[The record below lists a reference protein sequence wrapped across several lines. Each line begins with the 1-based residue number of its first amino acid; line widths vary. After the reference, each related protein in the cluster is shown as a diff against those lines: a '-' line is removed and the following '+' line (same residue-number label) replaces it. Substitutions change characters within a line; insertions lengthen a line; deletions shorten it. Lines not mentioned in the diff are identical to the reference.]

1 MHRLLLIRSIDISRS
16 VHGPRFYEGVRK
28 GVRFDIFIIYIRE
41 ENIGFR
47 FRVHANHRLIV
58 SPEFLEMKFLSFI
71 VCLGDIKFPK
81 QFLFSMRRYNR
92 CNLEPF
98 KPRYHL
104 INTNNTGFISMEIF
118 FYRLFD
124 SVNNVLLQ
132 TGQIMLFRY
141 PSERKLSRII
151 VSKTKIVKISHKYFS
166 WKWRSKSR
174 RRQNIP
180 RENKSK
186 SLFHS
191 VKSNRQFP
199 LRGN

>member
-1 MHRLLLIRSIDISRS
+1 
-16 VHGPRFYEGVRK
+16 
-28 GVRFDIFIIYIRE
+28 
-41 ENIGFR
+41 
-47 FRVHANHRLIV
+47 
-58 SPEFLEMKFLSFI
+58 
-71 VCLGDIKFPK
+71 
-81 QFLFSMRRYNR
+81 
-92 CNLEPF
+92 
-98 KPRYHL
+98 
-104 INTNNTGFISMEIF
+104 MEIF

-151 VSKTKIVKISHKYFS
+151 VSKTKIVKISHKHFS
-166 WKWRSKSR
+166 RKSKSR